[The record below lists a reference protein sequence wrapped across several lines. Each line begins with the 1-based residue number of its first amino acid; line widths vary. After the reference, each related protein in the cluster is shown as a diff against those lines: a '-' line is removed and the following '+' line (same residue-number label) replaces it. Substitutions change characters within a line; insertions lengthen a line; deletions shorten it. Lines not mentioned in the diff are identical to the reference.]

1 MIKFFIKNDQIR
13 ANANACIDRLIA
25 EGEIPLVTVSTAN
38 DARSDKQN
46 RLMHQWFKDIDKQT
60 GNGIEYEAG
69 RCKIA
74 YFLPVM
80 ARSED
85 EELREYCKRLR
96 DIYRKMGHE
105 FLSDLLGS
113 SQLAST
119 SLLGVKDFA
128 EAMTNMYRSEYEY
141 QLTDPQFAGLD
152 GRF

>member
-1 MIKFFIKNDQIR
+1 MTKFFIVSDSILQNAITKINELR
-13 ANANACIDRLIA
+13 ADGIN
-25 EGEIPLVTVSTAN
+25 PLVSISEAKE
-38 DARSDKQN
+38 DRSDKQN
-46 RLMHQWFKDIDKQT
+46 RLMHQWFKDIHKQT

-85 EELREYCKRLR
+85 DELREYCKRLR
-96 DIYRKMGHE
+96 DIYRDMGRE

-113 SQLAST
+113 SQLSST

-128 EAMTNMYRSEYEY
+128 EAMTNMYRAEY
-141 QLTDPQFAGLD
+141 QYRLTDPQTMGLD